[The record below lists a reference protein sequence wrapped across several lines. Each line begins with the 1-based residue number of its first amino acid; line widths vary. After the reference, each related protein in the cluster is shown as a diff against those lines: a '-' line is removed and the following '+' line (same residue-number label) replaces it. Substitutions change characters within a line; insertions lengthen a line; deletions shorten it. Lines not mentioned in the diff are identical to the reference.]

1 MHGHHRTSKTS
12 LWARTALVSVLLS
25 AFSATVTASEQI
37 KTDGS
42 DIGITIMGSIVQK
55 TVDDNVALIKEHSGT
70 VKAVK
75 KDHVIADKY
84 KVVAVH
90 PQYIE
95 VVTRDAK
102 RYLIYQDKFAGN
114 FAPNKSESGS
124 GPSLAGSASD
134 YFKED
139 GFERQKDKITM
150 TGMYRDKLV
159 KEDMAKVLMQATAEP
174 YSENGQIV
182 GFKISQ
188 IDEGSI
194 YSKAGLQNGDIV
206 TGING
211 SELNSI
217 ANSIKLLQS
226 LKGADHVEIVVR
238 RDGNPINFAINV
250 K

>member
-1 MHGHHRTSKTS
+1 MSRHRLTS
-12 LWARTALVSVLLS
+12 LLTLAAL
-25 AFSATVTASEQI
+25 ASPFAIAQEPT

-42 DIGITIMGSIVQK
+42 DLGITIMGSIVQK
-55 TVDDNVALIKEHSGT
+55 LSEDNVALIKEGSGT

-75 KDHVIADKY
+75 KDHVISDKY

-95 VVTRDAK
+95 IVTRDAK
-102 RYLIYQDKFAGN
+102 RYIVYQDKFAGN
-114 FAPNKSESGS
+114 FTPNKSEAGP
-124 GPSLAGSASD
+124 GPSLAGAAAE

-139 GFERQKDKITM
+139 GFERAKDKITM

-174 YSENGQIV
+174 YMENGQII

-194 YSKAGLQNGDIV
+194 YSKAGLQNNDIV
-206 TGING
+206 TNING
-211 SELNSI
+211 QDLNSI
-217 ANSIKLLQS
+217 AASIKLLQS
-226 LKGADHVEIVVR
+226 LKGSDHVEVVVR
-238 RDGNPINFAINV
+238 RDGSPVNFSISV